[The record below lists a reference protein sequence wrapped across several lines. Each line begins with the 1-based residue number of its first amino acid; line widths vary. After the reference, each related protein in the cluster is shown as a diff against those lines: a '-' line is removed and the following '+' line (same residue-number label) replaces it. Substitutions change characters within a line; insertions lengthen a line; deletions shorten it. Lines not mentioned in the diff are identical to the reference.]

1 MFNDK
6 MIIGYI
12 RTDGTEA
19 DLAEQVAAM
28 EPMPLDKLFIDRNMA
43 MYGSRHQMEAALTAA
58 GQGDVFVVTC

>member
-1 MFNDK
+1 

-19 DLAEQVAAM
+19 DLAEQVAAL
-28 EPMPLDKLFIDRNMA
+28 EPMPLDKLFIDRNTA

-58 GQGDVFVVTC
+58 GLS